1 MKINFRK
8 CIICFLYTIK
18 SLWSFCWE
26 AIFMIFL
33 RTLNVTL
40 LLPMSL
46 FIIVFT
52 TTGFT
57 NPVFIL
63 LIVAPVFIL
72 LIVVISLH
80 EKLVHPNKS
89 HWNMI
94 FLVSSGKMKFL
105 FPENMILC
113 FRRKMKYDLSQK
125 LHGSMIFSSNVLK
138 RWFFQNRP
146 GI

>member
-1 MKINFRK
+1 MYHLFFIYYQ
-8 CIICFLYTIK
+8 I
-18 SLWSFCWE
+18 SL
-26 AIFMIFL
+26 
-33 RTLNVTL
+33 V
-40 LLPMSL
+40 
-46 FIIVFT
+46 
-52 TTGFT
+52 
-57 NPVFIL
+57 IL
-63 LIVAPVFIL
+63 LGSDLYDLLANAQCYFTAANVPLYYSLYHNWFYQPGFYFIDCCPVFIL

-105 FPENMILC
+105 FPENMILF